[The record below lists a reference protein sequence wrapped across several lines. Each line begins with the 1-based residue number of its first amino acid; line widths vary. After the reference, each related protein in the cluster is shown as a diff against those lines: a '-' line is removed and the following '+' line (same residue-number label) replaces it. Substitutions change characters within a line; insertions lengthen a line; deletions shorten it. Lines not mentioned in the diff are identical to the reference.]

1 MYAYRVCVY
10 NVNII
15 YENETQT
22 ATAAAAAAAIEWTTA
37 FFPCVLERVQ
47 ADGRAVFNVIVVVV
61 VRVPSTERFG
71 RLDGGGVS
79 VSGGGQRARFVD
91 DGRRH
96 RVGRGRARVTAVGR
110 AVGRRPAAQ
119 APDAPDGHP
128 HLRLAPDHD
137 EYEHALQRVHQVGQ
151 VPHVVRAADH
161 PRQNV
166 HHPRDAHHDHQLQAH
181 AAQGGPANNE
191 RTYVVFSGTCL
202 NVVSRRPKTRI
213 TSNVIPSENGVQN
226 ILTK

>member
-1 MYAYRVCVY
+1 MHVFTTS
-10 NVNII
+10 IL

-22 ATAAAAAAAIEWTTA
+22 ATATAAAIKWTTA
-37 FFPCVLERVQ
+37 FFPCVLERAQ
-47 ADGRAVFNVIVVVV
+47 ADGRAVLVVVVV
-61 VRVPSTERFG
+61 VRVPSTQRFG
-71 RLDGGGVS
+71 RLDGGG
-79 VSGGGQRARFVD
+79 GGGGRGHGGQCARLVD

-191 RTYVVFSGTCL
+191 RTRV
-202 NVVSRRPKTRI
+202 
-213 TSNVIPSENGVQN
+213 
-226 ILTK
+226 